1 MLTIKGEYWK
11 ARENTDKHMIIEKQV
26 RRPTSKGELTRS
38 SKAATVTLAA
48 PQLHSRAVGGLASSR
63 TEQKNSGKCEMQAKG
78 GKFIQRG
85 EM

>member
-1 MLTIKGEYWK
+1 
-11 ARENTDKHMIIEKQV
+11 MIIEKQV
-26 RRPTSKGELTRS
+26 RRLTSKGKLTRS

-63 TEQKNSGKCEMQAKG
+63 AEQKNSGKCEMQAKG

-85 EM
+85 KMEARGGKCSNF

>member
-1 MLTIKGEYWK
+1 
-11 ARENTDKHMIIEKQV
+11 MIIEKQV
-26 RRPTSKGELTRS
+26 RRPTSKGKLTRS

-78 GKFIQRG
+78 EKFIQRG
-85 EM
+85 KMETRGGKCSYF

>member
-1 MLTIKGEYWK
+1 
-11 ARENTDKHMIIEKQV
+11 MIIEKQV

-63 TEQKNSGKCEMQAKG
+63 AEQKKTAENAKCRPKGGNSAKG
-78 GKFIQRG
+78 EKWRPEGGNF
-85 EM
+85 

>member
-1 MLTIKGEYWK
+1 
-11 ARENTDKHMIIEKQV
+11 MIIEKQV

-78 GKFIQRG
+78 GKFSQRG
-85 EM
+85 KMEARGGKCSYF